1 MTKNTNPFRNPYRVL
16 ALVLLP
22 ALAAV
27 AMIVLAAQ
35 TWEVQFADSVGSD
48 GRIVVTV
55 GGTR

>member
-1 MTKNTNPFRNPYRVL
+1 MNKNTNPFKNPYRVL
-16 ALVLLP
+16 GLILLP
-22 ALAAV
+22 AVVAV
-27 AMIVLAAQ
+27 AMIALAAQ

>member
-1 MTKNTNPFRNPYRVL
+1 MTKNTNPFKNPYRVL
-16 ALVLLP
+16 GLILLP
-22 ALAAV
+22 AVVAV
-27 AMIVLAAQ
+27 AMIALAAQ